1 MQIKNKI
8 NDNYYYLASMGI
20 YEEQF
25 KEREEKQQMQIP
37 QTMDNLKWEESD
49 RGVWIPESVLYLVG
63 EIAEYSLFDFMT
75 RVRTV
80 IRERDNKYSEDALNL
95 IINSPGGD
103 VSEMF
108 GIIDFMELLDT
119 KVNTIC
125 RGSAQSAAAI
135 ILACGTGQRTA
146 SKYSTIMFHQGSTFS
161 QGKLSDVRA
170 GLEYS
175 KSVESKIYTLLGE
188 KTKQPAEWWEDKMK
202 SDFYI
207 SAKEA
212 LELGVIDTIG

>member
-1 MQIKNKI
+1 MALY
-8 NDNYYYLASMGI
+8 DEDM
-20 YEEQF
+20 
-25 KEREEKQQMQIP
+25 ERELPGKQAKNETLQP
-37 QTMDNLKWEESD
+37 QKSSAWEESE
-49 RGVWIPESVLYLVG
+49 RGVYIPESVLYLVG

-75 RVRTV
+75 KVRTI
-80 IRERDNKYSEDALNL
+80 IRERDESYKDEALNL

-108 GIIDFMELLDT
+108 GIIDFMELIDT

-125 RGSAQSAAAI
+125 RGSAQSAGAI
-135 ILACGTGQRTA
+135 ILACGTGQRAA
-146 SKYSTIMFHQGSTFS
+146 SKHSTIMFHQGSTFS

-175 KSVESKIYTLLGE
+175 KSVEAKIYTLLGE
-188 KTKQPAEWWEDKMK
+188 KTKKPANWWEEKMK
-202 SDFYI
+202 SDFYLT
-207 SAKEA
+207 AEDA

>member
-1 MQIKNKI
+1 
-8 NDNYYYLASMGI
+8 MGI
-20 YEEQF
+20 YEEKF
-25 KEREEKQQMQIP
+25 KEIEDNKAVLPVP
-37 QTMDNLKWEESD
+37 QDNLKWEESD
-49 RGVWIPESVLYLVG
+49 RGVWIPESVIYLIG
-63 EIAEYSLFDFMT
+63 ELAEFSLFDFMT

-80 IRERDNKYSEDALNL
+80 IRERDDSYKGEALNL
-95 IINSPGGD
+95 IINSPGGE

-108 GIIDFMELLDT
+108 GIIDFIDLIDT

-135 ILACGTGQRTA
+135 ILACGTGQRAA
-146 SKYSTIMFHQGSTFS
+146 SKHSTIMFHQGSTFS

-175 KSVESKIYTLLGE
+175 KIVETKIYSLLGE
-188 KTKQPAEWWEDKMK
+188 KTKKPAEWWEEKMK

-207 SAKEA
+207 SAEEA